1 MYQISVEPLQ
11 GPSKISAPFSVEKAP
26 TFTDATSICPANFSV
41 SLDRLARMKI
51 GPTSNEAKLIA
62 AMTNQPQVKL
72 QKLSPEYIKCLTES
86 V

>member
-11 GPSKISAPFSVEKAP
+11 GPSKISAPFSVKKRPP

-72 QKLSPEYIKCLTES
+72 PKTVPRIY
-86 V
+86 

>member
-11 GPSKISAPFSVEKAP
+11 GPSKISAPFSVKNATPP

-72 QKLSPEYIKCLTES
+72 PKTVPRIY
-86 V
+86 